1 MQFNSYIGHAK
12 KCQNQTL
19 WNKNT
24 KGVQILHHH
33 FLFAQWQKGDS
44 SHTNVTN
51 QNMTQVL

>member
-1 MQFNSYIGHAK
+1 MQFNSYIAHAK

-33 FLFAQWQKGDS
+33 FLFVQWQKGDS